1 MAAEGVSDPGP
12 YLQRKLLLL
21 TDPDAFFEEQLK
33 YPYIWQPSLL
43 VLLAGFAFL
52 FQGIAT
58 WTRMPLEVSTELT
71 FGLVMLCFIHFSAP
85 VMLWLLLAASWRVL
99 SPLAGGNARF
109 YTLLRVAGYGFPP
122 FVVTG
127 AAWSLGRYLGLSDV
141 SYDFMTEQLWRV
153 QDEMFELRAASE
165 FATRALADPVF
176 QLLFLVG
183 LLFTTFSV
191 FLWVYGV
198 ANATGLSKRRS
209 LLLVVLPY
217 AVFVW
222 WAVEP
227 VFL

>member
-1 MAAEGVSDPGP
+1 MATGGLSDPGP

-21 TDPDAFFEEQLK
+21 TDPDTFFEEQLK
-33 YPYIWQPSLL
+33 YPYIWKPSLL
-43 VLLAGFAFL
+43 VVVAGFAFM

-58 WTRMPLEVSTELT
+58 WARMPLEVSTELT
-71 FGLVMLCFIHFSAP
+71 FGLVMLTFVHFAAP
-85 VMLWLLLAASWRVL
+85 VTLWFGTAAVWRVL
-99 SPLAGGNARF
+99 ALLAGEDARL

-127 AAWSLGRYLGLSDV
+127 AAWSLGRYLALADV

-153 QDEMFELRAASE
+153 QDQMFELRAASE
-165 FATRALADPVF
+165 FASRALADPLF

-183 LLFTTFSV
+183 VLFTTFSV
-191 FLWVYGV
+191 FLWVNGL
-198 ANATGLSKRRS
+198 AKATGLGKRRS

-217 AVFVW
+217 AVFLW